1 MLALPPAW
9 LTSLRG
15 RTVANHIA
23 SHELENHAV
32 HSPGVSL
39 KEQYPHLNDMLAR
52 LTQSRAILG
61 VMLDADGS
69 DEAPVIDYATRMNL
83 MWAVDALLENA
94 ESAVDAALRVAYKTD
109 MALRNE

>member
-1 MLALPPAW
+1 M
-9 LTSLRG
+9 
-15 RTVANHIA
+15 ANCIG
-23 SHELENHAV
+23 SPKLESRAV
-32 HSPGVSL
+32 HSAGVSL

-83 MWAVDALLENA
+83 IWAVDALLKNA
-94 ESAVDAALRVAYKTD
+94 ESALDAALRVAYKTD
-109 MALRNE
+109 RALRDE